1 MSEILTWEEMSQKFY
16 GEWLLIIHAELDEF
30 MGVIRGEVVAH
41 SPNQDDIYNSLHLRQ
56 GHSASIEYVG
66 EVPDDL
72 AFIL

>member
-1 MSEILTWEEMSQKFY
+1 MAEILSWEEISRNFQ
-16 GEWLLIIHAELDEF
+16 GEWLLIIHAELDES
-30 MGVIRGEVVAH
+30 MGIIRGQVLAH
-41 SPNQDDIYNSLHLRQ
+41 SPNQDDIYNALPLRQ